1 MELLG
6 LQMRI
11 KEGISDPKEKKEVE
25 RRIEALEKELGMD

>member
-11 KEGISDPKEKKEVE
+11 KKGISDPKEIKEVKK
-25 RRIEALEKELGMD
+25 RIKALEKELEMD

>member
-11 KEGISDPKEKKEVE
+11 KKGISDPKERKEVE
-25 RRIEALEKELGMD
+25 KRIEALEKELEMD